1 MPTENYCFGSL
12 GIGCVNL
19 CDFPIQNFSK
29 VILLIAAS
37 LTAVSGLARFLPF
50 TTKLLLAA
58 AADIEGD
65 SVENQEALAAAA
77 VVVVVDV
84 CSILDPLLT

>member
-1 MPTENYCFGSL
+1 M
-12 GIGCVNL
+12 
-19 CDFPIQNFSK
+19 
-29 VILLIAAS
+29 
-37 LTAVSGLARFLPF
+37 AVSGLARFLPF

-65 SVENQEALAAAA
+65 SVENQEAFAAAA

-84 CSILDPLLT
+84 CSILDPLLM